1 MSFLY
6 WLMGLESPSSITK
19 IDSLWWYTA
28 NPLPIWIV
36 LLIALLGLVAAAVN
50 LLPQNIMPIRTRVG
64 LTIARVLGFAILIV
78 LVLQVELRLNV
89 QREVRPRIAVLTDA
103 SGSMGLNDAGNATRL
118 EAARKFRETI
128 LPELSRRADVTSLD
142 FSWQLHTAE
151 RLTAAATQPAATPA
165 PASTQSTTQPSTSPA
180 FQPAETVVF
189 DPSKPAGLTR
199 LSGSLRETLERER
212 GLQGI
217 IMLSD
222 GNDTT
227 GDNGAM
233 LAPILAS
240 RKLPVFPVV
249 FGDAKE
255 PKMARVKIASAS
267 PYVRLGDELRLN
279 ASLASSNLGEQV
291 VAVRV
296 YEQGSQQPIA
306 SRENVRL
313 GKEPINLSFVVRPVS
328 IGLKTYRIAM
338 EGIKESVTS
347 RTLVAEQTVEVI
359 RNRVKVL
366 YLDIPRDESKILGIW
381 LDRDPIVD
389 LARLTLLPKGG
400 WYASGQVLHE
410 NQGDGLP
417 NREDDLYKYDIII
430 LGDIPRSYFRA
441 GGDVAETKMQRLVDF
456 VTRRGGGLVTLGGR
470 AVYAAGQYD
479 DSALAKILPFDIS
492 ASKEGQVPK
501 QFKIAPTQVGFAHPI
516 MALEP
521 DPAANREAW
530 LDLPTLD
537 GNNFVGQVKAGASL
551 LASRNIE
558 GGGAMPIIAVQPV
571 GKGQVLAISADT
583 TWRWEMQRPA
593 QGEDYY
599 RRFWGNVV
607 RTLAPDPRLSPNQP
621 QITRYQTNTPVGQT
635 VTLSTRLVDAVYKPL
650 RDADLAV
657 KVLSPSGKIT
667 NYYPRDGREAPGLYE
682 YQVTLDEPG
691 AWEVTATFRD
701 QVSVERI
708 VAGESNQELDDP
720 RAKPEI
726 MASFAAAT
734 GGQSFTPAQ
743 SAELLKRLDLTPKIA
758 TQTTTIAIWN
768 LPALLIAFIA
778 IVCIDCLVRKRRG
791 MV

>member
-1 MSFLY
+1 MSFIY
-6 WLMGLESPSSITK
+6 WLMGLDSPMSITK
-19 IDSLWWYTA
+19 VDSLWWYAA
-28 NPLPIWIV
+28 NPLPIWAVI
-36 LLIALLGLVAAAVN
+36 LIALVGLAAASVN
-50 LLPQNIMPIRTRVG
+50 LLPQNVMPIRTRVG
-64 LTIARVLGFAILIV
+64 LTIARVVGFAILVI
-78 LVLQVELRLNV
+78 LACQLELRLNV
-89 QREVRPRIAVLTDA
+89 QREVRPRIAVLTDT
-103 SGSMGLNDAGNATRL
+103 SGSMGLKDVGDATRL
-118 EAARKFRETI
+118 EAARSFSENV
-128 LPELSRRADVTSLD
+128 LPKLSRKADVAQID
-142 FSWQLHTAE
+142 FSWQLHTAD
-151 RLTAAATQPAATPA
+151 RIAAAT
-165 PASTQSTTQPSTSPA
+165 TTQPSTQPTTSPST
-180 FQPAETVVF
+180 QPAIASEY
-189 DPSKPAGLTR
+189 DPAKPAGLTR
-199 LSGSLRETLERER
+199 LMGSLQESLERER
-212 GLQGI
+212 NVQGLI
-217 IMLSD
+217 VLSD

-227 GDNGAM
+227 GDRGTM
-233 LAPILAS
+233 LAPILAA
-240 RKLPVFPVV
+240 RRLPVFPVV
-249 FGDAKE
+249 FGEANE
-255 PKMARVKIASAS
+255 PKMARVKISSAS

-279 ASLASSNLGEQV
+279 ASLASSNMAEQV

-296 YEQGSQQPIA
+296 YEQGSSQPIA

-313 GKEPINLSFVVRPVS
+313 GKEPINLSFVIRPIAV
-328 IGLKTYRIAM
+328 GLKTYRIAM
-338 EGIKESVTS
+338 EGIKDSVTAQ
-347 RTLVAEQTVEVI
+347 TLVAEQTVEVI

-441 GGDVAETKMQRLVDF
+441 GGDIAETKMQRLVEF

-479 DSALAKILPFDIS
+479 DSALAKILPFDVS
-492 ASKEGQVPK
+492 ASKETQVSK
-501 QFKIAPTQVGFAHPI
+501 QFKIAPTPVGFAHPL
-516 MALEP
+516 MALEA

-551 LASRNIE
+551 LAVRNIE
-558 GGGAMPIIAVQPV
+558 GGTMPIIAVQPV

-583 TWRWEMQRPA
+583 TWRWEMQRPL

-607 RTLAPDPRLSPNQP
+607 RTLAPDPRLAPNRP
-621 QITRYQTNTPVGQT
+621 QISRYQTNTPVGQT
-635 VTLSTRLVDAVYKPL
+635 VTLSTRLVDSIYKPV
-650 RDADLAV
+650 RDADLDV
-657 KVLSPSGKIT
+657 KITSPSGKVT
-667 NYYPRDGREAPGLYE
+667 HNYPRDGREAPGLYE

-691 AWEVTATFRD
+691 AWEVAATYRD
-701 QVSVERI
+701 QVTIERI

-720 RAKPEI
+720 RARPEA
-726 MASFAAAT
+726 MASFATAT

-743 SAELLKRLDLTPKIA
+743 ADELLKRIDFTPTIA

-768 LPALLIAFIA
+768 LPAILLLFIA